1 MDNTYVYMVRLPDQ
15 IRETVLPCADGY
27 TVYINEMLD
36 EDGRLKAY
44 NHAMD
49 HINNDDWN
57 KTDVQIIESE
67 AHKRGDL

>member
-1 MDNTYVYMVRLPDQ
+1 MDDIFVYVVRLPGQ

-44 NHAMD
+44 NHAVN